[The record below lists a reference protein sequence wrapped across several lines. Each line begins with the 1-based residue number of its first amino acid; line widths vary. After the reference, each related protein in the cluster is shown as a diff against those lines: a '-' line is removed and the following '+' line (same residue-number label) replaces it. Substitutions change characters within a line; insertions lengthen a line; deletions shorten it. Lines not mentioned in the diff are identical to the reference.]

1 MMIVSYEYLAES
13 IVASTFT
20 KHMVKYPLLIHQQME
35 FVYITKGYAVCTI
48 DGHKETLRA
57 GDMGIVFSHVPHE
70 YEFSDCEFYMIM
82 FSPAICSDYYNELN
96 SVKPE
101 YPFIKDCA
109 NDELSYLLLKA
120 HSSYRNKTEIGY
132 KISKGY
138 LNALVGETLQRLTMV
153 PHKNENTALSAKI
166 FMYCSENYKNDITV
180 ESLSKA
186 IGISTKYCSKV
197 IKTLL
202 KQNFREYINTLRMFE
217 ATKLLKS
224 SEYPIT
230 YIALEVGYKNQ
241 STFNRVFINRF
252 GITPKQFRAEQANK

>member
-1 MMIVSYEYLAES
+1 MIVSYEYRTES
-13 IVASTFT
+13 IATSTLA
-20 KHMVKYPLLIHQQME
+20 KHTISYPLLIHQQME
-35 FVYITKGYAVCTI
+35 FVYISKGQAICTI
-48 DGHKETLRA
+48 DGHKETLNE

-70 YEFSDCEFYMIM
+70 YDFFDCEFYMVM
-82 FSPAICSDYYNELN
+82 FSPSICSDFYNELN
-96 SVKPE
+96 EVKPE
-101 YPFIKDCA
+101 YPFIKNCK
-109 NDELSYLLLKA
+109 NEEISHLLRKA
-120 HSSYRNKTEIGY
+120 HSSYCKKTDMGY
-132 KISKGY
+132 NISKGY
-138 LNALVGETLQRLTMV
+138 INALVGETLERLTMI
-153 PHKNENTALSAKI
+153 PHKNENSGLSARI
-166 FMYCSENYKNDITV
+166 LIYCSENFKNDITV

-224 SEYPIT
+224 SEHPIT

-252 GITPKQFRAEQANK
+252 GMTPKEYRAQQANK